1 MTLQEL
7 HAKLTL
13 LAPHLTSRQL
23 VDVGLALNRLA
34 TECGARE
41 EKTAGDCADA
51 LRAAH
56 RHLAHPTRPAA
67 EAKALEALLA
77 LPEPPPALTAAVAEE
92 RASLADAAAAVELQ
106 VHWSEKRRR
115 DHRMALA
122 TYAQVLEPGR
132 PPEAIAA
139 SEAAVAKRLGGVP
152 ATRFGVTKR
161 TFDNLRGRL
170 LAAVRL
176 VDPHARRRLKM
187 TSIPSCWR
195 EPLEAL
201 SPPWRRAL
209 WPLVTHAV
217 FRGLT
222 PAEVDAATLDAL
234 EAALA
239 RRGDAQ
245 PRLRVQRVV
254 YACERL
260 PTGYDTLAALPRR
273 YSPRAASPL
282 GWEEL
287 PQAFRHSWERWC
299 GDELARLRA
308 VAPSREE
315 PDYADLFEDGEQL
328 FAHLF
333 DGGGDVEGTGL
344 DDAPSR
350 FRAAVTYAAKAD
362 AAPER
367 LTDFREVLTPRHQQN
382 AVAAVLAR
390 QQRRRAPHEP
400 RVEKRNN
407 YAWSVAGALYQLA
420 KWHGVDEQDLADM
433 RLVVLDVDPKV
444 AKLRRDPATGRTRA
458 VYRRGASVMGER
470 HRRQL
475 EAIVDSDAAFAAWV
489 EAPDRLWAPVERA
502 IARERVTVRLAYDAL
517 VACAHEYIRSAPTR
531 LENFAELRVSGP
543 RQNLRLTAPA
553 EVFLHRAELKYGSD
567 DMVIPLTGP
576 ARAKLEAFVRHCRP
590 ALLRHVGASPDN
602 PWLVPAGGDGAKLV
616 RSVGALFKA
625 RNRRLG
631 FELGFHVGR
640 HLGAWVLLEAGEDL
654 AFVSAILGHRSVET
668 TRRYYALL
676 DRKRDLKRYQALL
689 GAQVRRRGARR

>member
-1 MTLQEL
+1 M
-7 HAKLTL
+7 
-13 LAPHLTSRQL
+13 
-23 VDVGLALNRLA
+23 
-34 TECGARE
+34 
-41 EKTAGDCADA
+41 
-51 LRAAH
+51 
-56 RHLAHPTRPAA
+56 
-67 EAKALEALLA
+67 
-77 LPEPPPALTAAVAEE
+77 
-92 RASLADAAAAVELQ
+92 
-106 VHWSEKRRR
+106 
-115 DHRMALA
+115 
-122 TYAQVLEPGR
+122 LEPGR

-139 SEAAVAKRLGGVP
+139 SEAAVAKRLRGVP
-152 ATRFGVTKR
+152 ATSFGVGKR
-161 TFDNLRGRL
+161 TFDNLRGRVR
-170 LAAVRL
+170 AAVRL
-176 VDPHARRRLKM
+176 VDLHARRRLKM
-187 TSIPSCWR
+187 TSIPPCWR

-201 SPPWRRAL
+201 SPSWRRAL

-217 FRGLT
+217 FRGLG
-222 PAEVDAATLDAL
+222 PADVEGRTLDDL
-234 EAALA
+234 EAALE

-260 PTGYDTLAALPRR
+260 PTGDDTLAALPRR

-287 PQAFRHSWERWC
+287 PAAFRQSWERWC

-308 VAPSREE
+308 VAPSRDE

-333 DGGGDVEGTGL
+333 DGGGGEVEGTGL

-362 AAPER
+362 ARPER
-367 LTDFREVLTPRHQQN
+367 LTDFREVLTPRHQQD

-400 RVEKRNN
+400 RVEKRNT
-407 YAWSVAGALYQLA
+407 YAWSIAGALHQLA

-475 EAIVDSDAAFAAWV
+475 EAIVETDAAFAAWV

-543 RQNLRLTAPA
+543 RAEPAADGAGGGVPAPRRAQIRQRRHGDPADGSRAGPVPGVPHATAARCCSAMSGHRPTTRGWSPPA
-553 EVFLHRAELKYGSD
+553 ATGRSSPGRSARCSRRAIGGSASNSAS
-567 DMVIPLTGP
+567 MSAATSARGFCSKP
-576 ARAKLEAFVRHCRP
+576 ARTSPSSRRSSVTA
-590 ALLRHVGASPDN
+590 AS
-602 PWLVPAGGDGAKLV
+602 
-616 RSVGALFKA
+616 
-625 RNRRLG
+625 
-631 FELGFHVGR
+631 
-640 HLGAWVLLEAGEDL
+640 
-654 AFVSAILGHRSVET
+654 
-668 TRRYYALL
+668 
-676 DRKRDLKRYQALL
+676 
-689 GAQVRRRGARR
+689 RRRANTTPCSTASAT